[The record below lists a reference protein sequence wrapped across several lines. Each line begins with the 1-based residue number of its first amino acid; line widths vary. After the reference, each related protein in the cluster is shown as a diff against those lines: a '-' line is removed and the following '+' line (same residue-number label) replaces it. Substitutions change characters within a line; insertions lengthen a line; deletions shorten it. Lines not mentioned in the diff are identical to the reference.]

1 MKETVYQARM
11 ELRRALNLP
20 AVHGDIR
27 SLRIRYRVKLALWEL
42 NLRSLFVVKRGM
54 DVAISLAGLILLWP
68 AFVGIAAVI
77 LLEDGWPVFYVQ
89 NRVGLN
95 GRAFRLYKFRSMYRD
110 ADRRRSDLQGRNE
123 SSGGVLF
130 KIRKDPRVTRVG
142 RFLRRFSL
150 DELPQ
155 LFNVLKGDLALVGPR
170 PPVPSEVAQYSLE
183 QRKRLHVKPGL
194 TCFWQIQGRSEIP
207 FQEQVRLDLQYIH
220 SQGLWKDLA
229 ILAKTIPAVF
239 FGRGAY

>member
-11 ELRRALNLP
+11 ELLRALNLP